1 MDDFLHNLRSGKLK
15 QPDRGRGGYTDYK
28 GPQRRA
34 GNERRKPDYY
44 AKVTSENFALV
55 KDSLDVLTNH
65 QKRIAD
71 EMAARKKIDARIA
84 DALETIA
91 AMLGR
96 HWGYEKDPLQDSQPD
111 EVVPE
116 PDEDA
121 RDGIV
126 AGEVVD
132 RFADIDTGNQK
143 ISNEDK
149 PRLLN
154 IITAMRAEG
163 DSWEKIARHM
173 DQRDIPTVS
182 GKGKWRG
189 PAIKKFWEAQ
199 TEATGS

>member
-15 QPDRGRGGYTDYK
+15 QHDRGRRDYTDYK

-55 KDSLDVLTNH
+55 KNSLDALTDH

-71 EMAARKKIDARIA
+71 AMADRKKTDARIA

-96 HWGYEKDPLQDSQPD
+96 HWGYEKDLPRVSEPIEVEPVSNGDAGDSI
-111 EVVPE
+111 VP
-116 PDEDA
+116 
-121 RDGIV
+121 
-126 AGEVVD
+126 GEVVD
-132 RFADIDTGNQK
+132 GFAGIGTGNRK
-143 ISNEDK
+143 ISDNDK
-149 PRLLN
+149 PKLLGT
-154 IITAMRAEG
+154 ITAMRADG

-173 DQRDIPTVS
+173 DERDIPTVS

-189 PAIKKFWEAQ
+189 PAVKKFWEAQ
-199 TEATGS
+199 TEAT

>member
-28 GPQRRA
+28 GPQRRG

-71 EMAARKKIDARIA
+71 EMAARKKIDTRIA

-96 HWGYEKDPLQDSQPD
+96 HWGYEKDPLQDSEPI
-111 EVVPE
+111 EVEPE
-116 PDEDA
+116 PNGNAGDS
-121 RDGIV
+121 IV
-126 AGEVVD
+126 PGEVVD
-132 RFADIDTGNQK
+132 RFTGIGAGHQK
-143 ISNEDK
+143 ISDKDK

-154 IITAMRAEG
+154 IITAMRADG

-173 DQRDIPTVS
+173 DERDIPTVS
-182 GKGKWRG
+182 GTGKWRG
-189 PAIKKFWEAQ
+189 PAVKKFWDAQ
-199 TEATGS
+199 TDAT